1 MLLILFITI
10 LLIFVCVV
18 IHYEA
23 LYRFDGLCQLM
34 KIRGRIKV
42 AAGSIWVLIAHT
54 LEVWLFGLSY
64 YVLVNNIETN
74 SLVSPQGEVF
84 QSFMD
89 SVYFSFISYSSL
101 GYGDVVPAGPIRFMA
116 GTEALVGLVLIAWSA
131 SFLYLKMET
140 NWNKN

>member
-23 LYRFDGLCQLM
+23 LYRFDSLCQLM

-64 YVLVNNIETN
+64 YVLVNNIKTN

-101 GYGDVVPAGPIRFMA
+101 GYGDLVPAGPIRFMA

-140 NWNKN
+140 NWNNN

>member
-1 MLLILFITI
+1 M
-10 LLIFVCVV
+10 V

-23 LYRFDGLCQLM
+23 LYRFDNLCQLM
-34 KIRGRIKV
+34 NIQGRIKV

-54 LEVWLFGLSY
+54 IEVWLFGLSY
-64 YVLVNNIETN
+64 YLLVNNIEKN

-101 GYGDVVPAGPIRFMA
+101 GYGDLVPAGPIRFMA